1 MIPKFQ
7 KITTSD
13 RVTNQIQDNIT
24 KVVNPLTNI
33 PLNSGSL
40 LQSVSL
46 VSGVNSVNHKLGRAL
61 VGWFIVRQRA
71 AASVYDTQDTNLTPT
86 LTLILVS
93 SANVVVDLF
102 VL

>member
-1 MIPKFQ
+1 MIGKFQ

-13 RVTNQIQDNIT
+13 RVINQIQDNIT

-33 PLNSGSL
+33 PLNSGNL
-40 LQSVSL
+40 LTSVSL
-46 VSGVNSVNHKLGRAL
+46 VSGLNTVNHKLGRAL

-86 LTLILVS
+86 LTLNLSS
-93 SANVVVDLF
+93 SANVIVDLF
-102 VL
+102 VF

>member
-1 MIPKFQ
+1 MIQKYQ

-13 RVTNQIQDNIT
+13 RITNQIQDNIS
-24 KVVNPLTNI
+24 KVTTPLTAI

-46 VSGVNSVNHKLGRAL
+46 VSGANSVNHKLGRAL

-71 AASVYDTQDTNLTPT
+71 AASVYDTQDTNPTPT
-86 LTLILVS
+86 LTLNLVS
-93 SANVVVDLF
+93 SANVVVDVYVF
-102 VL
+102 